1 MYFTYD
7 SQADAIYVVIRE
19 AEGGERGCRQL
30 DEQRIACIDQAGN
43 VFAYELLFV
52 SKGISFESIDAED
65 AARIREAISGALK
78 SLEPLTT
85 A

>member
-52 SKGISFESIDAED
+52 SKGISFEGIDPED
-65 AARIREAISGALK
+65 VARIREAVSAAIK